1 MIGPTFTAACS
12 RGMSSEQALR
22 ESMVGAGILT
32 FSACCNEEETFD
44 LPMSLGIS
52 YAKFIGESGQLLSI

>member
-1 MIGPTFTAACS
+1 
-12 RGMSSEQALR
+12 MSSEQALR

-44 LPMSLGIS
+44 LPMSLGSSLPPKHHEIPS
-52 YAKFIGESGQLLSI
+52 L